1 MLLLPCFWRCPAG
14 VVKLYFPKI
23 LLLPAS
29 RFSLSK
35 EPLLYASVYLF
46 AVTAL
51 ASPVTYDRLAAS
63 ERHGRDLVLALDTSG
78 SMAESGFDREHPMR
92 RKFDVVISLVKSFLK
107 NRHDDNIGLVLFG
120 SFAFAASPVTYDL
133 AALQEI
139 VDTAD
144 VGVAGQSTAI
154 GEGID
159 QALRALSFSHAKKK
173 VIVLMTDGY
182 QNAGSVSIKEA
193 VEKAKRRG
201 VKIYTIGIGKPKDY
215 DAKLLKKIADETGAK
230 SFSAANAEDLKE
242 VFEELDSLEPSPI
255 RSHTMINRRP
265 LYQWPLL
272 GAMILLIGYLSF
284 GGRVRR

>member
-1 MLLLPCFWRCPAG
+1 MIPCFWRCPAG
-14 VVKLYFPKI
+14 VMKLYFPKI
-23 LLLPAS
+23 SYVRLS
-29 RFSLSK
+29 RFSFSK
-35 EPLLYASVYLF
+35 EPLLFAAVYAL
-46 AVTAL
+46 AVAAL

-78 SMAESGFDREHPMR
+78 SMAESGFDEAHPMR
-92 RKFDVVISLVKSFLK
+92 RKFDAIIDLVKGFLTT
-107 NRHDDNIGLVLFG
+107 RHDDNIGLVLFG

-133 AALQEI
+133 AALQMI

-144 VGVAGQSTAI
+144 VGIAGQSTAI

-193 VEKAKRRG
+193 VAKAKKRG
-201 VKIYTIGIGKPKDY
+201 VKIYTIGIGKPGDY
-215 DAKLLKKIADETGAK
+215 DAKLLERIAKETGGK
-230 SFSAANAEDLKE
+230 SFSARNAEDLKA
-242 VFEELDSLEPSPI
+242 VFEEIESLEPSPI
-255 RSHTMINRRP
+255 RSRTMINRRP
-265 LYQWPLL
+265 LYQWPLI

-284 GGRVRR
+284 RRVA